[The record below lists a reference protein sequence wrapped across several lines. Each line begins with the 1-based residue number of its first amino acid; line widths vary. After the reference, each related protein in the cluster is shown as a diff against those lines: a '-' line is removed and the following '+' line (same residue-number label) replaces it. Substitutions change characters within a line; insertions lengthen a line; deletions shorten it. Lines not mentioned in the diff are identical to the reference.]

1 MARSFLPRTSTR
13 LPARGKAL
21 AKVTL
26 VDENG
31 FTYEYGDLEVPMSVA
46 REVVAQLHLHGEQ
59 SAGGADSAGVAGGAG
74 LSSAPESAADT
85 RAARRR
91 RA

>member
-46 REVVAQLHLHGEQ
+46 REVVAQLHLHGGR
-59 SAGGADSAGVAGGAG
+59 SAGGAAVVDSAAPA
-74 LSSAPESAADT
+74 SAPSSPGDT